1 MRWKSGRRSSNVED
15 RRGGRAPMGRGVK
28 IGGGTAIIALLLTL
42 LLGQDPTGILQQM
55 SEPQSQSVPSQA
67 NAAQD
72 EAADFVSVVLADTE
86 DTWSG
91 LFAAAGSRYIT
102 PKLVLFSDAVNS
114 ACGYNTAATGPFY
127 CPGDQKIYLD
137 LSFLRELQRFGAH
150 GDFAVAYVIAH
161 EVGHHIQRITGT
173 EQEVRQM
180 QRRVG
185 QRQSNQLSVAMELQA
200 DCYAGVWAH
209 HAHKQRQIL
218 EQGDVEEGLNAAASV
233 GDDRMQRMAGR
244 SVQPEAFTHG
254 SSEQRAS
261 WFKRG
266 LETGDYNQCDTFSS
280 R

>member
-15 RRGGRAPMGRGVK
+15 RRGSRPAMGRGVK

-42 LLGQDPTGILQQM
+42 LLGQDPTGILDQM
-55 SEPQSQSVPSQA
+55 SQQQTQSVPTQA

-86 DTWSG
+86 DTWKG
-91 LFAAAGSRYIT
+91 LFAAAGSRYIN

-161 EVGHHIQRITGT
+161 EVGHHIQTIVGT
-173 EQEVRQM
+173 SQQVRQM
-180 QRRVG
+180 QRQVS
-185 QRQSNQLSVAMELQA
+185 QTQANQLSVAMELQA

-209 HAHKQRQIL
+209 HAHQQRQIL

-244 SVQPEAFTHG
+244 RVQPEAFTHG
-254 SSEQRAS
+254 SSEQRAR
-261 WFKRG
+261 WFRKG
-266 LETGDYNQCDTFSS
+266 LETGDINQCDTFS
-280 R
+280 